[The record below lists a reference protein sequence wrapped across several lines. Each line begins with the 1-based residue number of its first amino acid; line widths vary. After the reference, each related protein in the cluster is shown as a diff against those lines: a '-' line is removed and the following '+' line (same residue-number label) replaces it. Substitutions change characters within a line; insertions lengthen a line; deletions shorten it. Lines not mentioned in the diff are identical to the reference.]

1 MNTKEELQ
9 RIKSEVNERENKEK
23 KEKEEEKKDLERQ
36 IRRKAERYAKFV
48 IDYFLDKRIAE
59 CAFEF
64 KIGFFLAKGSFFDER
79 SITKEYIKAF
89 NSLSSYEERGIFIK
103 YLEEELKMEGISFEI
118 EFHYGGDFLFSAADK
133 YEVHLKII

>member
-1 MNTKEELQ
+1 MSTRNTREELKK
-9 RIKSEVNERENKEK
+9 IKAEVNERKN
-23 KEKEEEKKDLERQ
+23 KEKEEKKKELETQ
-36 IRRKAERYAKFV
+36 IRKEAERYSKIV

-64 KIGFFLAKGSFFDER
+64 KIGFCSAKGSFFDER

-89 NSLSSYEERGIFIK
+89 NSLRSYERKLFNK
-103 YLEEELKMEGISFEI
+103 NLEEKLKKEGISFEI

-133 YEVHLKII
+133 YEVKLKII